1 MHGYDLHDAVFLNS
15 TRFVSI
21 AEEKV
26 ARVFEAPRSFVLLAK
41 QLGYL
46 PDVVDENDVSLDII
60 ISSAL
65 NALLTVPIAT
75 NCCLSTTSWFVKQ
88 GTK

>member
-1 MHGYDLHDAVFLNS
+1 MHGYDLHDAVLLSS

-46 PDVVDENDVSLDII
+46 PDVTDENDVSITYHPCSK
-60 ISSAL
+60 SSIYCPKRGR
-65 NALLTVPIAT
+65 LLHQYR
-75 NCCLSTTSWFVKQ
+75 LSVYQTRH
-88 GTK
+88 